1 MSMKAKILELLRE
14 KKDRVAAGAPESEAY
29 VSGQE
34 LCEQFGVSR
43 TAVWKAIG
51 QLKKEGYVIE
61 AVQNRGYRLLD
72 QTEEVYNQADIQSR
86 LKTKWVA
93 HPLQFF
99 DSIDSTNIRAK
110 LEAEQ
115 GAESGL
121 LVVSD
126 MQSAGRGRRGRGWES
141 PAGINIY
148 YTLMLKPDFSSDC
161 APMLTLV
168 MALAV
173 AKGIR
178 QTLRRDSEEAAAK
191 VGIKWPNDIVV
202 DGKKV
207 CGILTEMSMEQ
218 GYIQHIVIGVGIN
231 VRKQEFPEEI
241 RDRAAAI
248 DEQCGFRISR
258 SQLIAD
264 IMEAFEEDYEIFLRT
279 HDLKGLR
286 ASYAELLV
294 NQDREVCV
302 LDPKGEYRG
311 IARGINDQGELLVE
325 RPDGTVEEVYA
336 GEVSVRGSMGMCRQ
350 VQHFPGWQKA
360 GRTAGWKD
368 RNKRPEQIVRDRIET
383 EQDIEV
389 WTRTRSYSA
398 APTPMRR
405 NIILTKNNLR

>member
-86 LKTKWVA
+86 LKTKLVA

-115 GAESGL
+115 GAKSGL

-126 MQSAGRGRRGRGWES
+126 MQSAGRGRRGRSWES
-141 PAGINIY
+141 PAGTNIY

-207 CGILTEMSMEQ
+207 CGILTEAALDLETGGLQ
-218 GYIQHIVIGVGIN
+218 YAIVGIGVN
-231 VRKQEFPEEI
+231 LFPPKG
-241 RDRAAAI
+241 
-248 DEQCGFRISR
+248 GFPPELPEAGAVFPTRPQGLEGR
-258 SQLIAD
+258 SQLAGSILNHFFSFYPHLKDKPFFAD
-264 IMEAFEEDYEIFLRT
+264 YRRRSLVLGQEITVLEGGQTRTAFALDLERDFSLR
-279 HDLKGLR
+279 
-286 ASYAELLV
+286 V
-294 NQDREVCV
+294 RET
-302 LDPKGEYRG
+302 
-311 IARGINDQGELLVE
+311 
-325 RPDGTVEEVYA
+325 DGTIHTLSS
-336 GEVSVRGSMGMCRQ
+336 GEVRVRPAHG
-350 VQHFPGWQKA
+350 
-360 GRTAGWKD
+360 
-368 RNKRPEQIVRDRIET
+368 
-383 EQDIEV
+383 
-389 WTRTRSYSA
+389 
-398 APTPMRR
+398 
-405 NIILTKNNLR
+405 